1 MPLQPSHAGSR
12 EDLCGVVG
20 EVVDLVTGEG
30 WKRGGGGGA
39 GSSVLHQCLQLQVVA
54 VCVHLLGGAVSGRL
68 ERLVYQLL
76 SMRGSP
82 HPQVSLQALST
93 LSCLTSTTGARWG
106 Q

>member
-30 WKRGGGGGA
+30 WKRGGGA